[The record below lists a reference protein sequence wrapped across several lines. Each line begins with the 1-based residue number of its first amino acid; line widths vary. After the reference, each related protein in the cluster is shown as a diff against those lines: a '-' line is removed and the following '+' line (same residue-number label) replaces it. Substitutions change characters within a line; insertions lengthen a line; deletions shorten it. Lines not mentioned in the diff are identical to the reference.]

1 MRGVNLDHLRTFADV
16 AELGSFSAAAERL
29 GLTQPAVSLQIRQL
43 EQRLGVKLLERSGK
57 RSSPT
62 AAGLVLLEHA
72 RRIDAAVSG
81 ALDALAE
88 HATGVAGRVRLGTGA
103 TVCTYLLPPVL
114 RALKNRFPNL
124 EIVVSTGNTG
134 EMLRLLEENRLDVA
148 FATLPIP
155 GCGFAVTPVLDD
167 EFMAIF
173 PPDRGPGDGPVT
185 P

>member
-1 MRGVNLDHLRTFADV
+1 MGFVFF
-16 AELGSFSAAAERL
+16 FSSR
-29 GLTQPAVSLQIRQL
+29 
-43 EQRLGVKLLERSGK
+43 K
-57 RSSPT
+57 RHT
-62 AAGLVLLEHA
+62 RCALV
-72 RRIDAAVSG
+72 
-81 ALDALAE
+81 
-88 HATGVAGRVRLGTGA
+88 TGVQKCALPICTGA

-155 GCGFAVTPVLDD
+155 GRGFAVTPVLDD

-185 P
+185 PALLTGRPVVLYVSGRASGRENE